1 MVSDF
6 WLHRLSPSYCTA
18 TKIMIHKR
26 KVKFNINL
34 HRTQQRHLI
43 KLKPDYRE
51 LLRRKQF
58 HLKRVDIWG
67 KLLGWDGKG
76 RLERMEQ
83 MGPMGGRDGRD

>member
-1 MVSDF
+1 
-6 WLHRLSPSYCTA
+6 
-18 TKIMIHKR
+18 MIHKR

-43 KLKPDYRE
+43 KLKHDYTE

-83 MGPMGGRDGRD
+83 MGLMGGGDGRD